1 MYFPGWIWRSLF
13 HKPARQYAQ
22 SFMRRAESRCCSLWT
37 CLPGSDSDLSLVLNC
52 CSQKLLSVLPN
63 LRPEAPVCTS
73 LKDDGVVNPNRPVT
87 LTCPPASTVTLLERC
102 SKMFL
107 PGAPGGEWFN
117 KRTELRVFDL
127 YPERQPDQLQ
137 NNWTAMKTMLWH
149 HLTSLSLRHTHKVS
163 DTLTHT
169 CGRSVQLHSYNECTD
184 SMLSPFRDLAALHE
198 WLKYRNGR
206 APKPT
211 QLTDQT

>member
-107 PGAPGGEWFN
+107 PGAPGGEWFY

-149 HLTSLSLRHTHKVS
+149 RLTSLSLSDIHTKWA
-163 DTLTHT
+163 THSRT
-169 CGRSVQLHSYNECTD
+169 HAAAPCSSTATMSAPTRCSH
-184 SMLSPFRDLAALHE
+184 LSE
-198 WLKYRNGR
+198 IWLCFMNG
-206 APKPT
+206 
-211 QLTDQT
+211 